1 MEAIRVEL
9 SMKRDSSELYSS
21 TENPFAVIADRLA
34 RIFERGETETEKE
47 RESERSDIGRQY
59 SLAVISSTKATLSIS
74 LFPPSPLFL
83 PLSRSHSL
91 YSHAVYKTARSI

>member
-34 RIFERGETETEKE
+34 RIFERGETERKNVRVRGVT
-47 RESERSDIGRQY
+47 
-59 SLAVISSTKATLSIS
+59 
-74 LFPPSPLFL
+74 
-83 PLSRSHSL
+83 
-91 YSHAVYKTARSI
+91 